1 MNYTEPADL
10 AGPDDPDNAH
20 VFESE
25 LDTNAE
31 QLATPH
37 AATMEQVHKSEAV
50 GALVRADG
58 LYAGYFPGVNILNS
72 SDLYAKEG
80 ELVGIIGPNG
90 AGKSTLLKASFRL
103 VHINTGAVLLRDP
116 LLFRW

>member
-37 AATMEQVHKSEAV
+37 AATMEQVEGPTVACGNWEAWV
-50 GALVRADG
+50 
-58 LYAGYFPGVNILNS
+58 
-72 SDLYAKEG
+72 
-80 ELVGIIGPNG
+80 
-90 AGKSTLLKASFRL
+90 
-103 VHINTGAVLLRDP
+103 
-116 LLFRW
+116 

>member
-1 MNYTEPADL
+1 MNYAEPADL

-20 VFESE
+20 VFETE

-50 GALVRADG
+50 GALVRRRPVCG
-58 LYAGYFPGVNILNS
+58 LLPRGKHPQQLGSVCQRRRTCGHYR
-72 SDLYAKEG
+72 AKWG
-80 ELVGIIGPNG
+80 G
-90 AGKSTLLKASFRL
+90 
-103 VHINTGAVLLRDP
+103 
-116 LLFRW
+116 